1 MFVNQQL
8 KKVSNEK
15 IILWT
20 YRKLIRE
27 LQSMIIFESS
37 PCTWAIFVR
46 RVASL
51 VSAEIALSDVGIS
64 PARDGQVNKWRTGE
78 QTVRR

>member
-1 MFVNQQL
+1 
-8 KKVSNEK
+8 
-15 IILWT
+15 
-20 YRKLIRE
+20 
-27 LQSMIIFESS
+27 MIIFESS